1 MSFLTVESY
10 EVNDESDLLLNGF
23 LKLNED
29 SAAKRGKEGGE
40 EYLRSILLRMGY
52 NKHLKLAKVHVC
64 TALSLFECVIVMSFN
79 VSFFYPKSD

>member
-52 NKHLKLAKVHVC
+52 NKHLKLAKVC
-64 TALSLFECVIVMSFN
+64 TALSLFQCMIVTSFN
-79 VSFFYPKSD
+79 VIFFYLKFYF